1 LIAICAN
8 KAMLTIK
15 QLADAYQHACE
26 VELLAFKPGNV
37 SIYSPA
43 HDMTVEDFRISAKV
57 SAPALTNPEYTL
69 GEKIF
74 YAVQATRKAVACN
87 TNLGIILLCA
97 PLLQACYQQK
107 TSQTLRES
115 LALVLQQTTLEDAD
129 WVFKAI
135 CLAAPGGL
143 GSAPE
148 QDVRETPKI
157 TLLQAMILASER
169 DRIALQYANCF
180 KDIFEFAVLE
190 YNRAFV
196 LSGDCGWSALTV
208 FVEMLAHY
216 PDSHIERKY
225 EKQYSEWI
233 MSEMQLLSSALKNT
247 DQPEQ
252 LLPMLFS
259 LDSAF
264 KVKNI
269 NPGTT
274 ADLTVAAVLVTF
286 LKEFSG
292 EI

>member
-1 LIAICAN
+1 
-8 KAMLTIK
+8 
-15 QLADAYQHACE
+15 
-26 VELLAFKPGNV
+26 
-37 SIYSPA
+37 
-43 HDMTVEDFRISAKV
+43 
-57 SAPALTNPEYTL
+57 
-69 GEKIF
+69 
-74 YAVQATRKAVACN
+74 
-87 TNLGIILLCA
+87 
-97 PLLQACYQQK
+97 
-107 TSQTLRES
+107 
-115 LALVLQQTTLEDAD
+115 
-129 WVFKAI
+129 
-135 CLAAPGGL
+135 
-143 GSAPE
+143 
-148 QDVRETPKI
+148 
-157 TLLQAMILASER
+157 
-169 DRIALQYANCF
+169 
-180 KDIFEFAVLE
+180 
-190 YNRAFV
+190 